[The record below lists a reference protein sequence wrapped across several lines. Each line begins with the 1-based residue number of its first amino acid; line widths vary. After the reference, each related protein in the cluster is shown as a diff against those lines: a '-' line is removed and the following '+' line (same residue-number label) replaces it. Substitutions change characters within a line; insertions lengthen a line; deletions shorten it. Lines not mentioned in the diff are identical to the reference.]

1 MSDRFDFEQQIL
13 KCWNVTDDIKEV
25 SEAITECDLLNIDE
39 TTNALNGLA
48 AMYELKFNKL
58 WDLFESVHMNLV
70 RDEKF
75 AREDADAMRQQ
86 IQELQSDRND
96 YGKYYT
102 TGAGGSVPLNQGAG
116 FTPTPATPYSPPPN
130 FTPIPIIKGTK
141 K

>member
-1 MSDRFDFEQQIL
+1 MSDIFDFEQQIL
-13 KCWNVTDDIKEV
+13 KCWNVTDDINEIA
-25 SEAITECDLLNIDE
+25 EAITEDNLVGVDKVV
-39 TTNALNGLA
+39 NALTGLST
-48 AMYELKFNKL
+48 MYELKFNKL

-116 FTPTPATPYSPPPN
+116 FTRYSPPPN